1 MKLQGEGKMKGSK
14 RQLVALPI
22 FVCLLLIGAK
32 TVRVFGVESL
42 QDDPRG
48 KMQAST
54 LPLDTMSGLEV
65 LGINEKGALP
75 VKLQSGVG
83 NYRGRRAVR
92 LVNDDGPVGTVSG
105 GQVLAII
112 NASDFK
118 DGTIEAEIVGFP
130 RQGAKPST
138 RGFIGVAFRVQDH
151 GSRYEAFYLRM
162 TNGRADDQLR
172 RNHSAQYVSQPEF
185 PWNRLRHESPGVYES
200 YVDIDP
206 EAWTKIKVVVSGSKA
221 QLYVNGADRP
231 CLIVNDLKLGA
242 SRGQIALWSGSDTE
256 AYFSNLTIR

>member
-1 MKLQGEGKMKGSK
+1 MNGSK
-14 RQLVALPI
+14 RHLGASM

-32 TVRVFGVESL
+32 AVRAFGVESPR
-42 QDDPRG
+42 DDPKG
-48 KMQAST
+48 NMQVSISRH
-54 LPLDTMSGLEV
+54 PLDTMDGLEV
-65 LGINEKGALP
+65 LGISEKDAIP

-83 NYRGRRAVR
+83 SYRGRRAVR

-112 NASDFK
+112 KGSDFE
-118 DGTIEAEIVGFP
+118 DGTIEAEIAGFP

-185 PWNRLRHESPGVYES
+185 PWNRLRQESPGVYES

-206 EAWTKIKVVVSGSKA
+206 EAWTKIKIVVSDTKA
-221 QLYVNGADRP
+221 QLYVNGAERP

-242 SRGQIALWSGSDTE
+242 SRGQIALWTGSDTE

>member
-1 MKLQGEGKMKGSK
+1 MSGSK
-14 RQLVALPI
+14 RQLVTIPLFA
-22 FVCLLLIGAK
+22 CLLLIEVT
-32 TVRVFGVESL
+32 TVRAFGVESP
-42 QDDPRG
+42 QGDPKG
-48 KMQAST
+48 KMQVST
-54 LPLDTMSGLEV
+54 LPLDTMNGLEV
-65 LGINEKGALP
+65 LGVSEKGAVP
-75 VKLQSGVG
+75 VKVQSGVG
-83 NYRGRRAVR
+83 NYHGRRAVR

-105 GQVLAII
+105 GQVFAII
-112 NASDFK
+112 KGSDFE
-118 DGTIEAEIVGFP
+118 DGTIEAEIAGFP
-130 RQGAKPST
+130 RQGAKPGT

-172 RNHSAQYVSQPEF
+172 RNHSVQYMSQPEF
-185 PWNRLRHESPGVYES
+185 PWNRLRQESPGVYES

-231 CLIVNDLKLGA
+231 CLIVNDLKLGVA
-242 SRGQIALWSGSDTE
+242 RGQIALWTGSDTE

>member
-1 MKLQGEGKMKGSK
+1 MSGSK
-14 RQLVALPI
+14 RQLVAVPL
-22 FVCLLLIGAK
+22 FACLLLSGAK
-32 TVRVFGVESL
+32 TVRAFGVESL
-42 QDDPRG
+42 RDDPKG
-48 KMQAST
+48 KMQVST
-54 LPLDTMSGLEV
+54 LPLDTMDGLEV
-65 LGINEKGALP
+65 LGVSEKGAVP
-75 VKLQSGVG
+75 VKIHSGVG
-83 NYRGRRAVR
+83 IYRGRRAVR

-112 NASDFK
+112 KGSDFE
-118 DGTIEAEIVGFP
+118 DGIIEVDIAGFP

-185 PWNRLRHESPGVYES
+185 PWKRLRQEGPGVYES

-242 SRGQIALWSGSDTE
+242 SRGQIGLWTGSDTE

>member
-1 MKLQGEGKMKGSK
+1 MRGSK
-14 RQLVALPI
+14 HQLVAVPM
-22 FVCLLLIGAK
+22 FACLLLIGAK
-32 TVRVFGVESL
+32 TGRAFDAESL
-42 QDDPRG
+42 RDDPKG

-54 LPLDTMSGLEV
+54 LALETMNGLEV
-65 LGINEKGALP
+65 LAISEKGAVP
-75 VKLQSGVG
+75 VKIQSGVG

-112 NASDFK
+112 KGSDFE
-118 DGTIEAEIVGFP
+118 DGTIEAEIAGFP

-138 RGFIGVAFRVQDH
+138 RGFIGIAFRLHDH

-185 PWNRLRHESPGVYES
+185 PWNRLRRESPGVYES

-206 EAWTKIKVVVSGSKA
+206 EAWTRIKVVVSGSMA
-221 QLYVNGADRP
+221 QLYVNDAERP

-242 SRGQIALWSGSDTE
+242 SRGQIALWTGSDTE

>member
-1 MKLQGEGKMKGSK
+1 MSESRG
-14 RQLVALPI
+14 QLVAIPI
-22 FVCLLLIGAK
+22 FACLLLIGAK
-32 TVRVFGVESL
+32 TVPKFGVESL
-42 QDDPRG
+42 QDDPKG
-48 KMQAST
+48 TKQVST
-54 LPLDTMSGLEV
+54 LPLDTMNGLEV
-65 LGINEKGALP
+65 VGISEKGAVP
-75 VKLQSGVG
+75 VKIQSGVG
-83 NYRGRRAVR
+83 NYSGRRAVR

-112 NASDFK
+112 MGSDFE
-118 DGTIEAEIVGFP
+118 DGTIEAEIAGFP

-185 PWNRLRHESPGVYES
+185 PWNRLRQESPGVYES

-221 QLYVNGADRP
+221 QLYVNGADRL
-231 CLIVNDLKLGA
+231 CLIVDDLKLGA
-242 SRGQIALWSGSDTE
+242 SRGQIALWTGSDTE

>member
-1 MKLQGEGKMKGSK
+1 MSESKG
-14 RQLVALPI
+14 QLAAIPI
-22 FVCLLLIGAK
+22 FACLLLIGAK
-32 TVRVFGVESL
+32 TVPKFGVESL
-42 QDDPRG
+42 QDDPKG
-48 KMQAST
+48 TKQVST
-54 LPLDTMSGLEV
+54 LPLDTMNGLEV
-65 LGINEKGALP
+65 VGISEKGAVP
-75 VKLQSGVG
+75 VKIQSGVG
-83 NYRGRRAVR
+83 NYSGRRAVR

-112 NASDFK
+112 MGSDFE
-118 DGTIEAEIVGFP
+118 DGTIEAEIAGFP

-138 RGFIGVAFRVQDH
+138 RGFIGVGFRVQDH

-185 PWNRLRHESPGVYES
+185 PWNRLRQESPGVYES

-221 QLYVNGADRP
+221 QLYVNGADRL
-231 CLIVNDLKLGA
+231 CLIVDDLKLGA
-242 SRGQIALWSGSDTE
+242 SRGQIALWTGSDTE

>member
-1 MKLQGEGKMKGSK
+1 MSGSK
-14 RQLVALPI
+14 RQLVAIPI
-22 FVCLLLIGAK
+22 FACLLLIGTK
-32 TVRVFGVESL
+32 TVPAFGVESL
-42 QDDPRG
+42 RDDPKG
-48 KMQAST
+48 TQQVSA
-54 LPLDTMSGLEV
+54 LPLDTMNGLEV
-65 LGINEKGALP
+65 VGISEKGAVP
-75 VKLQSGVG
+75 VKIQSAVG
-83 NYRGRRAVR
+83 NYSGRRAVR

-112 NASDFK
+112 MGSDFE
-118 DGTIEAEIVGFP
+118 DGTIEAEIAGFP

-172 RNHSAQYVSQPEF
+172 RNHSAQYMSQPEF
-185 PWNRLRHESPGVYES
+185 PWNRLRQESPGVYES

-206 EAWTKIKVVVSGSKA
+206 EAWTKIKVVVSGRKA

-242 SRGQIALWSGSDTE
+242 ARGQIALWTGSDTE

>member
-1 MKLQGEGKMKGSK
+1 MRGSK
-14 RQLVALPI
+14 HQLVAVPM
-22 FVCLLLIGAK
+22 FACLLLIGAN
-32 TVRVFGVESL
+32 TVRTSGAESL
-42 QDDPRG
+42 RDDPKG
-48 KMQAST
+48 KMQVSRF
-54 LPLDTMSGLEV
+54 PLDTMNGLEV
-65 LGINEKGALP
+65 LGISEKGAVP
-75 VKLQSGVG
+75 VKIQSGIG

-92 LVNDDGPVGTVSG
+92 LVNDDGPVGTASG

-112 NASDFK
+112 KGSDFE
-118 DGTIEAEIVGFP
+118 DGTIDAEIAGFP
-130 RQGAKPST
+130 RRGAKPST
-138 RGFIGVAFRVQDH
+138 RGFIGVAFRLQDH

-185 PWNRLRHESPGVYES
+185 PWNRLRQESPGVYES

-242 SRGQIALWSGSDTE
+242 LRGQIALWTGSDTE

>member
-1 MKLQGEGKMKGSK
+1 MF
-14 RQLVALPI
+14 A
-22 FVCLLLIGAK
+22 CLLLIGAT
-32 TVRVFGVESL
+32 TVRAFGVESL
-42 QDDPRG
+42 RDDPKG
-48 KMQAST
+48 TKQGST
-54 LPLDTMSGLEV
+54 LPLDTANGLEV
-65 LGINEKGALP
+65 LGISEKGAVP
-75 VKLQSGVG
+75 VKIQSGVS
-83 NYRGRRAVR
+83 NYHGRRAVR
-92 LVNDDGPVGTVSG
+92 LVNDDGPAGTVSG

-112 NASDFK
+112 KGSDFE
-118 DGTIEAEIVGFP
+118 DGTIEAEIAGFP

-185 PWNRLRHESPGVYES
+185 PWNRLRRESPGVYES

-206 EAWTKIKVVVSGSKA
+206 EAWTRIKVVVSGNKS

-231 CLIVNDLKLGA
+231 CLIVNDLKLGV
-242 SRGQIALWSGSDTE
+242 SRGQIALWTGSDTE

>member
-1 MKLQGEGKMKGSK
+1 MSGSN
-14 RQLVALPI
+14 RQLVAFPI
-22 FVCLLLIGAK
+22 FACLLLIGAK
-32 TVRVFGVESL
+32 MVPAFGIESSR
-42 QDDPRG
+42 DDPKG
-48 KMQAST
+48 TKLVST
-54 LPLDTMSGLEV
+54 LPLDTMNGLEV
-65 LGINEKGALP
+65 VGISEKGAVP
-75 VKLQSGVG
+75 VKIQSGVG
-83 NYRGRRAVR
+83 NYRGRSAVR

-105 GQVLAII
+105 GQVLAIVTG
-112 NASDFK
+112 SDFE
-118 DGTIEAEIVGFP
+118 DGTIEAEIAGFP

-185 PWNRLRHESPGVYES
+185 PWNRLRQESPGVYES

-231 CLIVNDLKLGA
+231 CLIVNDLKFGA

-256 AYFSNLTIR
+256 AYFSNLTIQ

>member
-1 MKLQGEGKMKGSK
+1 MIGSK
-14 RQLVALPI
+14 RQSVAVLVST
-22 FVCLLLIGAK
+22 CLLVVGAK
-32 TVRVFGVESL
+32 TVRAFGVESL
-42 QDDPRG
+42 WDDSKG
-48 KMQAST
+48 KIQVST
-54 LPLDTMSGLEV
+54 LPLDTMNGLEV
-65 LGINEKGALP
+65 VGINEKGAVP

-92 LVNDDGPVGTVSG
+92 LLNDDGPVGTVGG

-112 NASDFK
+112 NGSDFE
-118 DGTIEAEIVGFP
+118 DGTIETEIAGFP
-130 RQGAKPST
+130 RRGAKPST
-138 RGFIGVAFRVQDH
+138 RGFIGVAFRVQDR

-185 PWNRLRHESPGVYES
+185 PWNRLRQESPGVYES

-206 EAWTKIKVVVSGSKA
+206 EAWTKIKVVVSGSQA

-242 SRGQIALWSGSDTE
+242 TRGQIALWTGPDTE